1 MRTVNIYIDTSIKGP
16 RRRAGAYMYILQVQ
30 TAAGSADAGDAEYLQ
45 DTTDNQATL
54 KALEKAL
61 GRMRQPSHLV
71 IWIENTYVA
80 AALRNKWYLT
90 WADSQWMTAKK
101 EPVADAETW
110 RRIQYLLNEHDFDVR
125 LKEAHEYRAWM
136 ASELKK
142 MESCTGATER
152 KNNV

>member
-30 TAAGSADAGDAEYLQ
+30 TAAGSADAGDAEMLE
-45 DTTDNQATL
+45 DTTEAQATL
-54 KALEKAL
+54 TALEKAL
-61 GRMRQPSHLV
+61 GRMRQQSNLV
-71 IWIENTYVA
+71 IWMDCNYVA
-80 AALRNKWYLT
+80 AALKNRWYLG
-90 WADSQWMTAKK
+90 WSQKDWKTAKN
-101 EPVADAETW
+101 EPVKDHEKW
-110 RRIQYLLNEHDFDVR
+110 RRIQYLLNAHDFDVR